1 MYKKRPDY
9 DCAIIGLLT
18 VSGVE
23 YGNLGY
29 PMTCIIVKE
38 RSPFTRRDGWQK
50 ICQKKK
56 DRNSL
61 LLSKKAIMK
70 WK

>member
-29 PMTCIIVKE
+29 A
-38 RSPFTRRDGWQK
+38 SD
-50 ICQKKK
+50 
-56 DRNSL
+56 L
-61 LLSKKAIMK
+61 Y
-70 WK
+70 